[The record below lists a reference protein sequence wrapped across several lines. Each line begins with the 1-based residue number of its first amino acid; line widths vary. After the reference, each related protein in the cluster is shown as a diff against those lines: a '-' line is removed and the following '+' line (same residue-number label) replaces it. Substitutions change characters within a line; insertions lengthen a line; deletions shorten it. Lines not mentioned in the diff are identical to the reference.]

1 MRHRIKGKKLGR
13 TASHRKATLQALA
26 IALIKEKRIVTTLS
40 KAKELRVFIEPL
52 ITRAKEDN
60 NLNRQQVFS
69 YLQHKEAVK
78 ELFSEVGPKSAD
90 RPGGYTRVIKA
101 GFRKGD
107 ATEMAVI
114 ELVDYN
120 DIQPEGAKTAS
131 KKRTRRAGKKAAPAA
146 ETEKQQVEEATTE
159 ASSAEEAIAEAESEN
174 ADAEEVEAATE
185 SGDANEEA
193 SESEGAS
200 DEEQAEETK

>member
-26 IALIKEKRIVTTLS
+26 IALIKEKRIVTTLA

-52 ITRAKEDN
+52 ITRAKVDN

-78 ELFSEVGPKSAD
+78 ELFGEIGPKSAD

-107 ATEMAVI
+107 ATELAVI

-120 DIQPEGAKTAS
+120 DIQPEGAKAAS
-131 KKRTRRAGKKAAPAA
+131 KKRTRRAGKKAAPVA
-146 ETEKQQVEEATTE
+146 EKQQ
-159 ASSAEEAIAEAESEN
+159 AEETTDAAPVDETVAEAESEN
-174 ADAEEVEAATE
+174 ADTEEAEA
-185 SGDANEEA
+185 A
-193 SESEGAS
+193 SESEETSENEDAS
-200 DEEQAEETK
+200 GNEEQSEEPK

>member
-131 KKRTRRAGKKAAPAA
+131 KKRTRRAGKKAAPA
-146 ETEKQQVEEATTE
+146 TEKQQVEEATTE
-159 ASSAEEAIAEAESEN
+159 ASSGEEAIAEAESEN

-193 SESEGAS
+193 SESEDAS
-200 DEEQAEETK
+200 GEEQSEEPK